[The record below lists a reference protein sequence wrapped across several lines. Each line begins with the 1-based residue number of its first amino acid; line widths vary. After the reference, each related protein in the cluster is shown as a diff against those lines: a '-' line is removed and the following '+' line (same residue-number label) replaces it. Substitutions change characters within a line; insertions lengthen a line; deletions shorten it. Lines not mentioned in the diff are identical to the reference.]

1 MKTLVFVLTL
11 MLASAVVGQPP
22 RSQNDPQSSP
32 PQQTTPSQQM
42 PPDQQAA
49 PPSGSTSSQVQQQIQ
64 QSWQSQSDLSGSKLN
79 AQVSGGTV
87 TLSGTVA
94 TEELHQKAVQ
104 AATQSA
110 NGMKIVDKI
119 KVQPK

>member
-11 MLASAVVGQPP
+11 MLAFAAVGQQSYPP
-22 RSQNDPQSSP
+22 PGQSRQNPN
-32 PQQTTPSQQM
+32 QQM
-42 PPDQQAA
+42 PPDQQSSATTQ
-49 PPSGSTSSQVQQQIQ
+49 SGSSAQVQQQIQ
-64 QSWQSQSDLSGSKLN
+64 QSWQSQSDLSGAKLN

-94 TEELHQKAVQ
+94 SEELHQKAVQ

-119 KVQPK
+119 KVQPQ